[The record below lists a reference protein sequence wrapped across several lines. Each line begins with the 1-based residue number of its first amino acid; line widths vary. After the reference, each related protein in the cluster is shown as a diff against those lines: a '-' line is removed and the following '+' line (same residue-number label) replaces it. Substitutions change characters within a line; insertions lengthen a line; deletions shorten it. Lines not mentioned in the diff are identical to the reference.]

1 MTPATWFPGR
11 KAARLLPAAA
21 GKRCKRAGSE
31 EGAEKIG
38 RPGGGM
44 PLGKPILLMSM
55 LYRATSPFRA

>member
-1 MTPATWFPGR
+1 MTPATWPPGR

-38 RPGGGM
+38 RPGGGAVGTAHASS
-44 PLGKPILLMSM
+44 PL
-55 LYRATSPFRA
+55 YV